1 MFEKLMELVFPPQ
14 PSDAELVVKT
24 INNNLKPFNVGVTD
38 PEKDQ
43 QFYIGFN
50 FILQFEDNDLRCQ
63 LKVRDDIVPMFIID
77 DPEEVAFIRQALIT
91 KFADEAVSL

>member
-1 MFEKLMELVFPPQ
+1 MFSPQ
-14 PSDAELVVKT
+14 PSDAELVVRT
-24 INNNLKPFNVGVTD
+24 INSNLKPFNVGVTD

-50 FILQFEDNDLRCQ
+50 FILQFDEYDTRCQ
-63 LKVRDDIVPMFIID
+63 LKVRDDVVPMFIID
-77 DPEEVAFIRQALIT
+77 NPQDVAFVREALIT